1 MEHVDF
7 GRKVFS
13 FGDGNS
19 VLKSTVVT
27 EKARTEEG
35 EVAFKQRL
43 LHKYHGREGTIEI
56 VFKRGRP
63 DYAII
68 TFVDSA

>member
-1 MEHVDF
+1 MQSMKF

-13 FGDGNS
+13 FNGDGA
-19 VLKSTVVT
+19 VLKSTSITV
-27 EKARTEEG
+27 KAMPDEDET
-35 EVAFKQRL
+35 AFTRRL
-43 LHKYHGREGTIEI
+43 VEQYKGREGTIEV

-68 TFVDSA
+68 TFNRPA